1 MTTMTTID
9 IYIPRILG
17 SVTKPEILSVFQHMD
32 IGDVTTIDMKHRV
45 NEKKNEYYYAF
56 ITIQLYSTDRATNF
70 KKNVCEYGM
79 IRLLYDEEAAQYWE
93 IKHHIDRNKRANLP
107 TLKNVPFFRYST
119 LSNTHNKENI
129 SQKEETYK
137 PYNMWDTSF
146 DILSKPIGDLWC

>member
-1 MTTMTTID
+1 
-9 IYIPRILG
+9 
-17 SVTKPEILSVFQHMD
+17 
-32 IGDVTTIDMKHRV
+32 
-45 NEKKNEYYYAF
+45 
-56 ITIQLYSTDRATNF
+56 
-70 KKNVCEYGM
+70 M

-93 IKHHIDRNKRANLP
+93 IKHHIDRNKRINLP
-107 TLKNVPFFRYST
+107 TLTNVPFFRYST